1 MFLIFWTMKRFEM
14 KYGHLPPTG
23 PVDPAPCQKLRFFAC
38 TVCLWYLWTAQCVS
52 LYVCDICVLR
62 HLCTTQCT
70 AQCVQKF
77 SHDKCFMI
85 LGWQSNPLCWIF
97 FTCILIDAYPDIWLD
112 PRSSARCGRLW
123 WAQERVGAIHLEFG
137 MSGTKTQ
144 ILEFWFYKGAA
155 GINTSDVTLFRAEL
169 ELLPMVGNN
178 KHLIFLYVGGR
189 Q

>member
-1 MFLIFWTMKRFEM
+1 M
-14 KYGHLPPTG
+14 KYDHLPPTG

-38 TVCLWYLWTAQCVS
+38 TMCLWYLWT
-52 LYVCDICVLR
+52 
-62 HLCTTQCT
+62 TQCLCHLSVCLWHLFT
-70 AQCVQKF
+70 QIVVYYTVCLTVCLWPFTQKIL
-77 SHDKCFMI
+77 HDGYFMI
-85 LGWQSNPLCWIF
+85 LGWKSNPSCWIF
-97 FTCILIDAYPDIWLD
+97 LTCILIDAYPDIWLD

-144 ILEFWFYKGAA
+144 ILEFWFYKGPA

-169 ELLPMVGNN
+169 ELLPMVENN